1 MHPTLHLGRWTLS
14 SYTLLYG
21 LALLAAGSVS
31 FARLYRGGME
41 ASAAGWTVLFTIW
54 AGFAGAMGLFALIG
68 TLLNWIGSGVW
79 AWQRSNGYG
88 PGLACGV
95 GMALLCL
102 RRYRVPLGYG
112 VDRIIV
118 GIPLGQAIG
127 RVGCLMAGCCAG
139 QISDSWWALTLP
151 DRNGAWLPRYPAR
164 IMASVANLAI
174 FCTLLLVD
182 RWSQRQKRAGRRGV
196 FDGGILWAYLG
207 LYALKR
213 FCTDFIRAD
222 AQHAWGPLSVMQ
234 YAMAGVFVV
243 AAAALVVGQ
252 KRQTNAPLAP
262 RPPRD

>member
-1 MHPTLHLGRWTLS
+1 MHPTLHLGPWTLS

-21 LALLAAGSVS
+21 LALLAAGSFS

-54 AGFAGAMGLFALIG
+54 AGFAGAMGLFAMVG
-68 TLLNWIGSGVW
+68 TLLHWIGSGVW

-112 VDRIIV
+112 MDRIIV

-139 QISDSWWALTLP
+139 QITDSWLALTLP

-164 IMASVANLAI
+164 IIACAANLTI
-174 FCTLLLVD
+174 FATLLLVD
-182 RWSQRQKRAGRRGV
+182 RWSQRRKRAGRRGL
-196 FDGGILWAYLG
+196 FDGGILWGYLG

-222 AQHAWGPLSVMQ
+222 AQHAWGPLSTMQ
-234 YAMAGVFVV
+234 YAMAGLFVV
-243 AAAALVVGQ
+243 AAVALAVGLRRKSSSSLAA
-252 KRQTNAPLAP
+252 